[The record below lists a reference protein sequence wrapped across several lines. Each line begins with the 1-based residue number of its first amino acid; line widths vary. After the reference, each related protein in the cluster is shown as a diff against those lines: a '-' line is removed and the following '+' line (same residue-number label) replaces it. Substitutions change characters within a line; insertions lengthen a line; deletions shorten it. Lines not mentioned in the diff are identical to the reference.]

1 MTEEQIAERR
11 YQMDNDVE
19 GQSEDALQQKCVF
32 WFRNT
37 YPELKG
43 LLFSVPNGGLRNKRE
58 AVKLNMTGLT
68 KGVAD
73 LLFMY
78 QGLTYCL
85 ELKTETGTQKPDQI
99 IWEEAVSNQHFPY
112 FIIRSLREF
121 KVIIDTIV

>member
-1 MTEEQIAERR
+1 MTQER
-11 YQMDNDVE
+11 YNMTHDIE

-68 KGVAD
+68 KGVSD

-78 QGLTYCL
+78 DASTYCI
-85 ELKTETGTQKPDQI
+85 ELKTETGTQKPDQKV
-99 IWEEAVSNQHFPY
+99 WESVVTNQGFPY
-112 FIIRSLREF
+112 LIVRSLKDF
-121 KVIIDTIV
+121 KILIGTIV